1 MEENLVDVNVAE
13 DSAKQYKL
21 WQIFAIWLGAGIPMW
36 VLGWLVYP
44 AVSDGMGVAEA
55 GKLRFALMAIGLI
68 WQFVLSMIILYRE
81 EGNIRIQTIRNRFW
95 LNHPVSPKTGK
106 TNKKL
111 WWLLLPFGVLLG
123 LCEGAIS
130 PVINSV
136 WVKLLPFFA
145 EPAGYAAQ
153 TLFTTELKTQFVG
166 DWGFFVLIVVML
178 TFNTF
183 LGEEFIFR
191 GILLPKM
198 KGVFGKWDWVAN
210 GVGFA
215 FYHFHQPWMIPGGIL
230 AGLVFAFT
238 GKKYH
243 SNWFPIILHSFQSV
257 LMIFMVLGLVLGL
270 A

>member
-1 MEENLVDVNVAE
+1 MENVNIYQNVEQSTE
-13 DSAKQYKL
+13 DQYNI
-21 WQIFAIWLGAGIPMW
+21 WQIIGIWLAAGIPMW

-44 AVSDGMGVAEA
+44 AASKGMEFIEA
-55 GKLRFALMAIGLI
+55 GKLRFALLSIGLV
-68 WQFVLSMIILYRE
+68 WQFILSMIILYRE

-95 LNHPVSPKTGK
+95 LNHPVSPSTGK

-111 WWLLLPFGVLLG
+111 WWLIIPFFVLLG
-123 LCEGAIS
+123 LFEGGIS
-130 PVINSV
+130 PLINGL
-136 WVKLLPFFA
+136 WVKIFPFFA

-153 TLFTTELKTQFVG
+153 ALFTPEWKSQFIG
-166 DWGFFVLIVVML
+166 DWGFFILIVVML
-178 TFNTF
+178 SFNTF
-183 LGEEFIFR
+183 LGEEFLFR
-191 GILLPKM
+191 GVLLPKM

-230 AGLVFAFT
+230 TALVFAFT

-257 LMIFMVLGLVLGL
+257 IVIFMVLGLVLGL

>member
-1 MEENLVDVNVAE
+1 MNEENVDKKPVEVSVN
-13 DSAKQYKL
+13 QYNL
-21 WQIFAIWLGAGIPMW
+21 LQIFAIWLGAGIPMW

-44 AVSDGMGVAEA
+44 SVSEGMGQVEA
-55 GKLRFALMAIGLI
+55 AKLRFALMAIGLV

-81 EGNIRIQTIRNRFW
+81 EGNIRIQTIRKRFW
-95 LNHPVSPKTGK
+95 LNNPVSPSTGK

-111 WWLLLPFGVLLG
+111 WWWLLPFGILLA
-123 LCEGAIS
+123 LCEGAIG
-130 PVINSV
+130 PVINAA
-136 WVKLLPFFA
+136 WVKLLPIFA

-153 TLFTTELKTQFVG
+153 TLFTTDLKLQFIG
-166 DWGFFVLIVVML
+166 DWGFFILIVVML

-215 FYHFHQPWMIPGGIL
+215 CYHLHQPWMIPSGIL

-257 LMIFMVLGLVLGL
+257 LMIFMILGLVLGL